1 MIKYVLLSICFIVAS
16 CGTTIVVVEKPAP
29 RMHANQSEFDSDLQG
44 EYFITD
50 SIVDWSLW
58 TSYNEIYEPKVILE
72 TDTSYFHTVNSRMT
86 ISDYHIVNKVIQTG
100 YMSRVVYDTTE
111 FSESEREFVNTIVL
125 NDYMAKITFHEEI
138 DTLFNLNDGDLIR
151 KYKGQY
157 ILNRK
162 CEDGY
167 EPILMHN
174 EGKDSYSFGYLEPHV
189 LADYYY
195 SFRTKKKDLK
205 AMIVDDAEDAVKM
218 RNSELRYCMKNEL
231 FTLWQTIRKREMD
244 VLIDQ

>member
-16 CGTTIVVVEKPAP
+16 CGTTIVVVEKPVP

-50 SIVDWSLW
+50 SIIDWSLW

-72 TDTSYFHTVNSRMT
+72 TDTSCFPTVNSRMI
-86 ISDYHIVNKVIQTG
+86 ISDYCIVNKVIQTV
-100 YMSRVVYDTTE
+100 YISRVMYDTTE
-111 FSESEREFVNTIVL
+111 FSEHEREYIDTIVL
-125 NDYMAKITFHEEI
+125 TGDMAKIIFHEEI
-138 DTLFNLNDGDLIR
+138 DTLFNLEQGDLIR

-157 ILNRK
+157 ILNRQ

-167 EPILMHN
+167 EPILMRK
-174 EGKDSYSFGYLEPHV
+174 EGKDSYSFGYLELGV
-189 LADYYY
+189 LADYYS
-195 SFRTKKKDLK
+195 SFGTKKKDFK
-205 AMIVDDAEDAVKM
+205 AMIVGEAGDAVKM
-218 RNSELRYCMKNEL
+218 KNSELRHCIKNDL
-231 FTLWQTIRKREMD
+231 FTLWRTIQKREMH